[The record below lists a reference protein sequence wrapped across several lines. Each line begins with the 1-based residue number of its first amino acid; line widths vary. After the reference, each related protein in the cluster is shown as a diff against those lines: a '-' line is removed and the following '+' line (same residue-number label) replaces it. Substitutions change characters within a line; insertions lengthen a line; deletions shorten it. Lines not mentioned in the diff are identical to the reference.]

1 MRAWEEMDERFE
13 CFMQKYPSPLP
24 EWLQEIEEKAEA
36 DEVPIIRRST
46 QRFLSFFLGIMR
58 PKRILE
64 VGSAVGFS
72 ALLMAS
78 FDPDLTELVT
88 IENYEP
94 RIAEARENFTN
105 SPFADK
111 ITFLPG
117 DAAKIIPSLEGEF
130 DLVFIDAAKGQY
142 PDYLTLVD
150 PMMRP
155 GGVILADNILQD
167 GFLLMPKEALCRR
180 NRTIHKRVREYL
192 DMVCRDKRYVTDVLP
207 VGDGLAMTRI
217 C

>member
-24 EWLQEIEEKAEA
+24 EWLQESEEKAEA

-64 VGSAVGFS
+64 IGSAVGFS

-88 IENYEP
+88 IEN
-94 RIAEARENFTN
+94 
-105 SPFADK
+105 
-111 ITFLPG
+111 
-117 DAAKIIPSLEGEF
+117 
-130 DLVFIDAAKGQY
+130 
-142 PDYLTLVD
+142 
-150 PMMRP
+150 
-155 GGVILADNILQD
+155 
-167 GFLLMPKEALCRR
+167 
-180 NRTIHKRVREYL
+180 
-192 DMVCRDKRYVTDVLP
+192 
-207 VGDGLAMTRI
+207 
-217 C
+217 